1 MGAGCAWR
9 YTEPTEVVADWG
21 SSMKGWLKGIIAAVS
36 VMAIFAAGIAAFL
49 AVDYNKSAAAVPR
62 VRAAADQFVVTDGWT
77 LTTENIKGPGAYCV
91 AVRCPGIQRI
101 WERYDAPRAED
112 VIRMITESGYL
123 LKFSECLDFSVD
135 EKSPVENG
143 VSNYGCQTTPV
154 NDLRTQVSVY
164 ITRDWNSELGSGEPR
179 YLYKLIL
186 LVSRESSSD

>member
-1 MGAGCAWR
+1 
-9 YTEPTEVVADWG
+9 
-21 SSMKGWLKGIIAAVS
+21 MKGWLKGIIGAVS
-36 VMAIFAAGIAAFL
+36 VVGIPAAVIAAFL

-62 VRAAADQFVVTDGWT
+62 VRAAADQFVVADGWT

-101 WERYDAPRAED
+101 WERYDAPKAD
-112 VIRMITESGYL
+112 AVIRMITDSGYL

-164 ITRDWNSELGSGEPR
+164 ISRDWNAPPGSGKPE
-179 YLYKLIL
+179 YVYQLIL
-186 LVSRESSSD
+186 LVSRISSGD

>member
-1 MGAGCAWR
+1 
-9 YTEPTEVVADWG
+9 
-21 SSMKGWLKGIIAAVS
+21 MKGWLKGIFAAVS
-36 VMAIFAAGIAAFL
+36 VIAILAAGIAAFL

-77 LTTENIKGPGAYCV
+77 LTTENVKGPGAFCI

-101 WERYDAPRAED
+101 WERYDAPKADD

-143 VSNYGCQTTPV
+143 ISNFGCRTAPV

-164 ITRDWNSELGSGEPR
+164 ISRDWNAPPGSGKPE
-179 YLYKLIL
+179 YVYQLIL
-186 LVSRESSSD
+186 LVSRISSSD

>member
-1 MGAGCAWR
+1 
-9 YTEPTEVVADWG
+9 
-21 SSMKGWLKGIIAAVS
+21 MKGWLKGIIAAVS
-36 VMAIFAAGIAAFL
+36 VIAIFAAGIAAFL

-135 EKSPVENG
+135 EKSSVENG